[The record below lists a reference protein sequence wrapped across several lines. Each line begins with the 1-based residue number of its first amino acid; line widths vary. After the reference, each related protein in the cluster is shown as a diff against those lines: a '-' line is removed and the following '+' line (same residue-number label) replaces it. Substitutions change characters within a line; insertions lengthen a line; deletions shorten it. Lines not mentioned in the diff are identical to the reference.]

1 MFSKNLNRAFSES
14 QEVLEK
20 PNDND
25 AAEIAQNS
33 KTLLCQLNRRR
44 LPEQLRFF
52 AGGDGGDAS
61 KLKAYAEYRIGG
73 DLNEFNSNFL
83 KYLTTKY
90 AKNVFVENDTKIHM
104 EMVNIYHQKVNIRE
118 SIYDFLATQED
129 QTIKL
134 ML

>member
-1 MFSKNLNRAFSES
+1 MLSKNLNRAFSEA

-20 PNDND
+20 SDGND
-25 AAEIAQNS
+25 AAEIAQHS

-44 LPEQLRFF
+44 LPEQLRFS
-52 AGGDGGDAS
+52 AGSDGGDAS

-73 DLNEFNSNFL
+73 DLNEFDYNFL
-83 KYLTTKY
+83 KYLTTEY
-90 AKNVFVENDTKIHM
+90 AKNIFVENDMKIHM
-104 EMVNIYHQKVNIRE
+104 EMGNIYHQNVNIRE
-118 SIYDFLATQED
+118 SIYDFLAAQED